1 MLAMRKS
8 WMPIVFRV
16 LGNIDRSEQGL
27 SLEEIL
33 GSAGLGRKLPSQF
46 QRAFRAQYTA
56 KGVEERRQGR
66 GARRPS

>member
-46 QRAFRAQYTA
+46 KRAFRTQYTA
-56 KGVEERRQGR
+56 KGVEERLQGR